1 MNSVCS
7 CNENCVLTNHK
18 FLAEKDKFQILFFI
32 LSIQVKLINDLDRN
46 RGWNSTSI
54 WFFKLFRHSLKF
66 KGEIGDVIL
75 CFLDLKI
82 IFVVLYI
89 IQQKQYVEYEL
100 ELRSDLDEFI

>member
-1 MNSVCS
+1 MV
-7 CNENCVLTNHK
+7 
-18 FLAEKDKFQILFFI
+18 
-32 LSIQVKLINDLDRN
+32 
-46 RGWNSTSI
+46 
-54 WFFKLFRHSLKF
+54 RHSLKF
-66 KGEIGDVIL
+66 KGEIGDIIL

>member
-7 CNENCVLTNHK
+7 SELCTNEPQTLGGK
-18 FLAEKDKFQILFFI
+18 GQISNTFFFI
-32 LSIQVKLINDLDRN
+32 LSMQVKLINDLDRN

-82 IFVVLYI
+82 IFVLLYI
-89 IQQKQYVEYEL
+89 IQQKQ
-100 ELRSDLDEFI
+100 